1 MKRRREALF
10 PEIHTNHLEDYLLVR
25 GSSANASRG
34 SNW

>member
-10 PEIHTNHLEDYLLVR
+10 PEIDPNHLEDYLLVR
-25 GSSANASRG
+25 GSSANRSRG